1 MSRCLCAIVSVCYGQ
16 SERVRDLSTIA
27 SLQEELSDAHVA
39 MARLSEQE
47 KVLKDA
53 LRDTED
59 RYRPSTQRQRH
70 TDRDGKAGDTDT
82 ERERQRETQT
92 DRESTHTHHTKHTH
106 TEQGSSRVA
115 SAAPRAPPP
124 PLPPDPPLFCGP

>member
-1 MSRCLCAIVSVCYGQ
+1 VSLCYGQ

-59 RYRPSTQRQRH
+59 RYRRDRRRDTHRH
-70 TDRDGKAGDTDT
+70 TEKAHA
-82 ERERQRETQT
+82 Q
-92 DRESTHTHHTKHTH
+92 HTKHTQ
-106 TEQGSSRVA
+106 TEQFLHIQPLQSPA
-115 SAAPRAPPP
+115 P
-124 PLPPDPPLFCGP
+124 PLP